1 MNKKIL
7 YGVEARNR
15 IVQGAEKLEKI
26 VSSTLGPAGH
36 NVIIYEG
43 GVRPLISKD
52 GKTVSNHVD
61 IDDPLEKIGVQMAK
75 DVVDK
80 VDHIAGDGTTTT
92 TIYYTTLLKI
102 MNNLVNL
109 GVDPNELRKGLE
121 LATKDAVEL
130 LTSLVYKTTDVA
142 AIANVSANGN
152 TELSK
157 LLVEAYNS
165 IGEYGSVVLTDSW
178 RKSGESY
185 VEVSN
190 GIKWAGGIPSSLFFT
205 DNINQVSKIENPYI
219 MVFAVGVDDFEP
231 LKPYIELTHQQER
244 NLVLIA
250 PYFEPKL
257 WAKFVENGVCCIN
270 SPGTSY
276 SRVDL
281 HDALMDLAIVLGTKV
296 IPSVSS
302 AIKVV
307 PDLSD
312 LGTAAWVVTSLE
324 ETNITQSDEL
334 SEEHAKAYEDY
345 IEQLKAKID
354 EDNDLQ
360 PTVIEALKDRLAS
373 LSGGIATIHIG
384 ALTPTEKEEK
394 IALLVDAQN
403 SVEKA
408 LKFGTLPGGGTALL
422 KVAQILA
429 ERKHDFSSDE
439 LRKGYEAVLEAMR
452 EPAKRLVS
460 SVKPNDYQYI
470 VQQVAH
476 EKDFWT
482 GYNVRTEQIENLKDS
497 KIFDSSVIE
506 VKAMQYSASEIGSF
520 IISDGVVINDIDNVR
535 FDKNDR
541 VAAEVNK
548 W

>member
-1 MNKKIL
+1 MNKRIL

-61 IDDPLEKIGVQMAK
+61 IDDPLEKIGIQMAK

-109 GVDPNELRKGLE
+109 GVDPNELRKGME

-130 LTSLVYKTTDVA
+130 LESLVYKTTDVA

-178 RKSGESY
+178 KKSGESY

-307 PDLSD
+307 PDLKD
-312 LGTAAWVVTSLE
+312 LGTAAWVITSLE

-334 SEEHAKAYEDY
+334 SEEHAKAYENY

-354 EDNDLQ
+354 EDNELQ

-422 KVAQILA
+422 KVAQMLA
-429 ERKHDFSSDE
+429 ERKHNFSSDE

-476 EKDFWT
+476 EKDFWV
-482 GYNVRTEQIENLKDS
+482 GYNVRTEQIENLKES

-506 VKAMQYSASEIGSF
+506 TKAMQYSASEIGSF
-520 IISDGVVINDIDNVR
+520 VISDGVVINDIDNVR

-541 VAAEVNK
+541 VASEVTK